1 MKIKVADYVVKFL
14 EKKLISHVFMVTG
27 GGAMFLN
34 DAFGRSKQIK
44 TIYNLSL
51 LVNH

>member
-14 EKKLISHVFMVTG
+14 EKKSISHVFMVPG

-34 DAFGRSKQIK
+34 DAVAKSNK
-44 TIYNLSL
+44 IYEKN
-51 LVNH
+51 NM